1 METSLPAVNGS
12 TNTVVVVRVRPFGR
26 KETPTTPCAE
36 ALEDGR
42 SLIARRDER
51 RGGQYLQSQQAT
63 ETTYKFDATYG
74 PATSQQS
81 VYEQTTK
88 AHVAT
93 LAKGQ
98 IPALT
103 VVAYGATGAGKTLSL
118 IHI

>member
-42 SLIARRDER
+42 SLVARRDER

-93 LAKGQ
+93 CA
-98 IPALT
+98 
-103 VVAYGATGAGKTLSL
+103 
-118 IHI
+118 